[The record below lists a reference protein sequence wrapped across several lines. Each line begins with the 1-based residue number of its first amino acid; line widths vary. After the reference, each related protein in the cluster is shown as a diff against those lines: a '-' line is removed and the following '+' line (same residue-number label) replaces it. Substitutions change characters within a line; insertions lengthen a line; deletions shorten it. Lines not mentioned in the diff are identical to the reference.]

1 MASASKMT
9 RKLLMLYP
17 IFLSLLGW
25 SASSGAQAMQ
35 VVCGA
40 ETSDQELSVTLQ
52 ATTDVFAMQHMNFDN
67 GHRVSVQW
75 LQKPD
80 RLKTYVY
87 NDLKNRLVLL
97 NSQVYLLN
105 PSAAC
110 GQRVVDAR
118 SYSGEFER
126 ELVLQCEWICG
137 DEVQK

>member
-9 RKLLMLYP
+9 RKLLMFYP
-17 IFLSLLGW
+17 ILLTLFGW
-25 SASSGAQAMQ
+25 SASSGAQAKQ
-35 VVCGA
+35 IVCAA
-40 ETSDQELSVTLQ
+40 ETSDQELSVTVQ
-52 ATTDVFAMQHMNFDN
+52 PTADVFAMQHMDFEN

-105 PSAAC
+105 LGTSC

-126 ELVLQCEWICG
+126 ELVLQCEWTCG